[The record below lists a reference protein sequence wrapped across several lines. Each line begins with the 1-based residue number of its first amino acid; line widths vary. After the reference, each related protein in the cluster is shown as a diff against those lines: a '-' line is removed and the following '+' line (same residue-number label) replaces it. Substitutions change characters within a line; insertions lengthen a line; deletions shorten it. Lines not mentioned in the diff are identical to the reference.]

1 MKRMEDWYCLL
12 YHVSVVGMYF
22 LFFVAYSKYF
32 PYYSL
37 PEKVCFVLTGVV
49 MLGWISALNVG
60 VVFHNHV
67 HRPIFRGRALNRW
80 LARSWTVTCGWP
92 STLWEYAHLN
102 VHHKHVLSAED
113 WTLPHTRNGKLES
126 IYAFCFLHPV
136 RYAIAFLKLFQS
148 SDTQFWKRHPVK
160 ECAIFCGIWLLPWI
174 WDPLMAFYLWFLP
187 QCFGNCVVMGPG
199 MYVQH
204 MNCEPKSAIH
214 PYRHSNEF
222 HSWFF
227 NMTSFNTGFHL
238 IHHDRPGVHW
248 YDLEKHHDERREELI
263 EDDYR
268 VLPFG
273 FYRAAFRQ
281 ELMSGS
287 HRIQ

>member
-1 MKRMEDWYCLL
+1 MFLSVLTSQLYLSVLYGLQWVRLVRADKMKRREDWYCLL

-22 LFFVAYSKYF
+22 LFFVAYSKCF

-126 IYAFCFLHPV
+126 IYAFCFLGVDHNSG
-136 RYAIAFLKLFQS
+136 RWLIA
-148 SDTQFWKRHPVK
+148 
-160 ECAIFCGIWLLPWI
+160 
-174 WDPLMAFYLWFLP
+174 
-187 QCFGNCVVMGPG
+187 
-199 MYVQH
+199 
-204 MNCEPKSAIH
+204 
-214 PYRHSNEF
+214 
-222 HSWFF
+222 
-227 NMTSFNTGFHL
+227 SF
-238 IHHDRPGVHW
+238 
-248 YDLEKHHDERREELI
+248 
-263 EDDYR
+263 
-268 VLPFG
+268 
-273 FYRAAFRQ
+273 
-281 ELMSGS
+281 
-287 HRIQ
+287 

>member
-1 MKRMEDWYCLL
+1 MSCQPKTGHFLTLEME
-12 YHVSVVGMYF
+12 S
-22 LFFVAYSKYF
+22 S
-32 PYYSL
+32 
-37 PEKVCFVLTGVV
+37 
-49 MLGWISALNVG
+49 NQ
-60 VVFHNHV
+60 
-67 HRPIFRGRALNRW
+67 
-80 LARSWTVTCGWP
+80 
-92 STLWEYAHLN
+92 STLFVFCTLLGMQLRFLN
-102 VHHKHVLSAED
+102 CFNQAIRNFGNVIRSKSAQYSAE
-113 WTLPHTRNGKLES
+113 S
-126 IYAFCFLHPV
+126 
-136 RYAIAFLKLFQS
+136 
-148 SDTQFWKRHPVK
+148 
-160 ECAIFCGIWLLPWI
+160 
-174 WDPLMAFYLWFLP
+174 
-187 QCFGNCVVMGPG
+187 CVVMGPG

-214 PYRHSNEF
+214 PHRHSNEF